1 MLEMHFSVS
10 FRYILPL
17 QPYPEEKKHKLK
29 WNSECTALF
38 HVFLFRNVDMHV
50 YCSWWFVRLY
60 RFYCKLIYVYRL
72 LLPEK
77 PLKEVCFKFFRENNR
92 WLETRESIFMAF
104 ASYSTRKR
112 TRKLLMLNK
121 YGDHLKPSSVQI
133 FTHVLTLTFSV
144 AKSCNFVTVEQFCC
158 LQITGLVGDLNNTS
172 FPWKI
177 FLNSFAN
184 FVIFWL
190 TNRRNMK
197 SFHLCV
203 YLIFPVASFATNTG
217 YKVQLRTENT
227 FLWRW

>member
-1 MLEMHFSVS
+1 MHFSVS

-17 QPYPEEKKHKLK
+17 KPYPEEKKHKLK

-77 PLKEVCFKFFRENNR
+77 PLKEVCFKFFVRIIGDWRPESPFSWRRVIFDPQEN
-92 WLETRESIFMAF
+92 
-104 ASYSTRKR
+104 K
-112 TRKLLMLNK
+112 KLLMLNK

-133 FTHVLTLTFSV
+133 STHVLTLTFSV

-158 LQITGLVGDLNNTS
+158 LQITRLVGIWTILH
-172 FPWKI
+172 F
-177 FLNSFAN
+177 
-184 FVIFWL
+184 
-190 TNRRNMK
+190 REK
-197 SFHLCV
+197 SFSIGL
-203 YLIFPVASFATNTG
+203 LISWYFGLLTDETWNRSIFAFIWSSSG
-217 YKVQLRTENT
+217 EFCYKHRL
-227 FLWRW
+227 